1 LLNSEPQ
8 KEAAKSKAKRTSQL
22 RLNSIKCWTDADP
35 DVPAFMTMDEFEIAK
50 SLVLKV
56 SIYDTT
62 QHIRY
67 FVSAFIRFLTVV
79 TNNGIILSVK
89 SETEKSLCVEKLCK
103 FAALVCGYI

>member
-1 LLNSEPQ
+1 MLNSEPQ

-62 QHIRY
+62 QHMRY
-67 FVSAFIRFLTVV
+67 FCVPLHKVSYCV
-79 TNNGIILSVK
+79 TNNGIIPSVK

-103 FAALVCGYI
+103 FAELV